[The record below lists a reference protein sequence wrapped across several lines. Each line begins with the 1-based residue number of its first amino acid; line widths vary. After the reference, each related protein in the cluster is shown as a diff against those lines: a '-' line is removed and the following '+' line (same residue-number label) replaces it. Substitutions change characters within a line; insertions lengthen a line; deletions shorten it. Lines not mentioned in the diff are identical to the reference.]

1 MHAVAEQS
9 RYVREILN
17 QTAKS
22 VDQVTIEPS
31 GKWSQHV
38 KVVAPTR
45 SNHHAVGL
53 DDDEDLVE
61 IKDTR
66 TSHLRE
72 TDNVPSSTTNFTPPA
87 SSREPSSSIG
97 PSKSASKKRTAS
109 AVIDLTL
116 SDDDDEEPLAPRPA
130 KRQQTSYNT
139 PNSML
144 AAPSFP

>member
-1 MHAVAEQS
+1 MHRFAES
-9 RYVREILN
+9 LRYVREILN

-22 VDQVTIEPS
+22 VDQVTIEPT
-31 GKWSQHV
+31 GKWSQHI

-61 IKDTR
+61 IKDTHM
-66 TSHLRE
+66 TSSRE
-72 TDNVPSSTTNFTPPA
+72 AGNMPLSTTSFTPPA
-87 SSREPSSSIG
+87 SSREPSSSVG
-97 PSKSASKKRTAS
+97 PSKSASKKRTVS

-116 SDDDDEEPLAPRPA
+116 SDDEDDEPLASRPA

-139 PNSML
+139 PSSMMG
-144 AAPSFP
+144 APSFI